1 MNEQDLIYELLEKGS
16 LTEDETLKMKL
27 ILDKSKEMKS
37 FVEFYN
43 KAKTVV
49 ENNSH
54 IEMDILAEYVLFK
67 SKMEAGVLLKLNL
80 VEKIENHLRSCKNCM
95 ADFKM
100 LNEEYSSVDEFVSET
115 ILPGQ
120 TKEKDISASKFQN
133 AMNSRAVNKFIYA
146 FAVIV
151 IIYTGSVFITNYSVP
166 EYNREIAELS
176 GEMNFNS
183 RGRASDEFLIGV
195 AELEKGNFEDAVNSL
210 KNDLVKNK
218 DSKTIFYTHFI
229 LGQAYLRNTQK
240 YILGINLGVD
250 ETSLQKSIEEFK
262 NCIAANKNEQFASIN
277 YDSHYFLGRAYL
289 LNGDVEKAID
299 EFNTVIKSR
308 GKYINEAKELISA
321 IESE

>member
-16 LTEDETLKMKL
+16 LSEDETLRMNG
-27 ILDKSKEMKS
+27 ILDKNKDMKS

-54 IEMDILAEYVLFK
+54 IELDILAEYVLFK
-67 SKMEAGVLLKLNL
+67 SKMEGILIKLNL
-80 VEKIENHLRSCKNCM
+80 AEKIENHLRACEKCM
-95 ADFKM
+95 DDFKI

-120 TKEKDISASKFQN
+120 TKEKEIYASKFQN
-133 AMNSRAVNKFIYA
+133 AINSRTVYKFLYA

-151 IIYTGSVFITNYSVP
+151 IIYAGSVFITNYSVP

-183 RGRASDEFLIGV
+183 RGRASEEFLIGV
-195 AELEKGNFEDAVNSL
+195 AELEKGNFEDAINSL
-210 KNDLVKNK
+210 KNDLVKNR

-229 LGQAYLRNTQK
+229 LGQAYLRNTQRDL
-240 YILGINLGVD
+240 LGINLGVD

-262 NCIAANKNEQFASIN
+262 NCIAANINEQFASIN

-289 LNGDVEKAID
+289 LNGNVEKAID